1 MLFGAIKVVD
11 NLKNYVSRTSF
22 LAMVGLV
29 IAMSIAVYVRHEKN
43 SDRVVITNYR
53 ISQLENENKNIQKKI
68 YVLEKSLETLLNSLD
83 ADGHLDGTIREG
95 E

>member
-1 MLFGAIKVVD
+1 MVD
-11 NLKNYVSRTSF
+11 NLKNYVSRSSF

-43 SDRVVITNYR
+43 SERAVITNYR

-83 ADGHLDGTIREG
+83 ADGHLGGTIREG

>member
-1 MLFGAIKVVD
+1 MAD

-22 LAMVGLV
+22 LAMVVLV

-43 SDRVVITNYR
+43 SERAVITNYR
-53 ISQLENENKNIQKKI
+53 ISQLENENKNTQKKI

-83 ADGHLDGTIREG
+83 ADGHLDGTIGEG

>member
-43 SDRVVITNYR
+43 SERVVITNYR

>member
-1 MLFGAIKVVD
+1 VVD
-11 NLKNYVSRTSF
+11 DLKNYVSKNAF
-22 LAMVGLV
+22 LVMVGLV

-43 SDRVVITNYR
+43 SERAVITNYR

>member
-1 MLFGAIKVVD
+1 VVD

-43 SDRVVITNYR
+43 SERVVITNYR

>member
-1 MLFGAIKVVD
+1 MTDK
-11 NLKNYVSRTSF
+11 LKNYVSKNAF
-22 LAMVGLV
+22 LAMIGLV
-29 IAMSIAVYVRHEKN
+29 IAMSVAVYVRHEKN
-43 SDRVVITNYR
+43 SERAVITNYR
-53 ISQLENENKNIQKKI
+53 ISQLENENKNIQKKF

>member
-1 MLFGAIKVVD
+1 MVD

-43 SDRVVITNYR
+43 SERVVITNYR

>member
-1 MLFGAIKVVD
+1 MFGAIKVAD
-11 NLKNYVSRTSF
+11 HLKNYVSRTSF
-22 LAMVGLV
+22 LAMFGLV

-43 SDRVVITNYR
+43 SERAVITNYR

-68 YVLEKSLETLLNSLD
+68 YVLEKSLETLLTSLD
-83 ADGHLDGTIREG
+83 ADGHLVGTIGEG

>member
-1 MLFGAIKVVD
+1 VVD

-83 ADGHLDGTIREG
+83 ADGHLGGTIREG

>member
-1 MLFGAIKVVD
+1 MVD
-11 NLKNYVSRTSF
+11 NLKNYVSRSSF

-43 SDRVVITNYR
+43 SERVVITNYR

>member
-11 NLKNYVSRTSF
+11 NLKNYVSRSSF

-43 SDRVVITNYR
+43 SERVVITNYR

>member
-1 MLFGAIKVVD
+1 MVD

-43 SDRVVITNYR
+43 SERAVITNYR